1 MFQGRNVTS
10 HSTSH
15 IKQFTMHVSIQSCR
29 MCTYNTT
36 GAISYGAEYGLLLSF
51 LLIEVVHKAWTTSAL
66 LPRCD
71 PRLASMDY
79 FSKFSTIAINKLS
92 NYICIIMYVYI
103 YTYFKSELYAKSHSY
118 KPACSMA

>member
-29 MCTYNTT
+29 MCTYNIT
-36 GAISYGAEYGLLLSF
+36 GAISYCAEYGLLLSF

-71 PRLASMDY
+71 P
-79 FSKFSTIAINKLS
+79 IG
-92 NYICIIMYVYI
+92 
-103 YTYFKSELYAKSHSY
+103 
-118 KPACSMA
+118 